1 MRRISLAFSTR
12 CVALRMRLRS
22 HRFRTSPT
30 QGDRHPVSGGRRP
43 SGCDGCPLV
52 RSPSSSIAPHQET
65 SPHDAGWSGFSPPTS
80 GRALDAALTLILAVH
95 GIEVCGTA
103 YGRHLGHGLFEF
115 RLDEDEATVSKKWT
129 TGSVGPDRSAGP
141 RILLRVFCH
150 ATGDRFVLLL
160 GGYDKGRDPSRRRQQ
175 REIVRARARLN
186 EWLRH
191 RGA

>member
-1 MRRISLAFSTR
+1 MPS
-12 CVALRMRLRS
+12 
-22 HRFRTSPT
+22 
-30 QGDRHPVSGGRRP
+30 RP
-43 SGCDGCPLV
+43 FTLEFY
-52 RSPSSSIAPHQET
+52 RSPSGDEPARRWMERILSSDQR
-65 SPHDAGWSGFSPPTS
+65 
-80 GRALDAALTLILAVH
+80 RALDAALTLILAVH